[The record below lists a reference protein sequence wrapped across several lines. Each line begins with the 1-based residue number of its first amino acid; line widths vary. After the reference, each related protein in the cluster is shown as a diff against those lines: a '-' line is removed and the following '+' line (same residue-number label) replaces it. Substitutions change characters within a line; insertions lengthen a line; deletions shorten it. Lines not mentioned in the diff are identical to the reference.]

1 MECNSIR
8 PGGPA
13 HGIGTTN
20 STQNSAKGCKQC
32 VGCDGYVGSRGVS
45 SVWGVMV
52 MWGLGVW
59 GQGV

>member
-13 HGIGTTN
+13 YGIVTIN

-32 VGCDGYVGSRGVS
+32 VGCDGYVGSRGVGS
-45 SVWGVMV
+45 RNPRV
-52 MWGLGVW
+52 
-59 GQGV
+59 